1 MSNYEIVRPVGQQ
14 RTKVDTQSIAAER
27 RWGPEDVA
35 AYLGVSVKTVYGWRC
50 TGYGPR
56 GRRVGGHVRYD
67 PDEVRAWFDSL
78 DAPEAG

>member
-1 MSNYEIVRPVGQQ
+1 MSNYEVVRPVGARPTTAQETV
-14 RTKVDTQSIAAER
+14 RPER

-35 AYLGVSVKTVYGWRC
+35 AFLGVAVKTVYGWRC

-56 GRRVGGHVRYD
+56 GRRVGRHVRYD

-78 DAPEAG
+78 DTPEAG

>member
-1 MSNYEIVRPVGQQ
+1 MTDYEVVRAVGM
-14 RTKVDTQSIAAER
+14 RPTPAPQSIRPER

-35 AYLGVSVKTVYGWRC
+35 AFLGVAVKTVYGWRC

-56 GRRVGGHVRYD
+56 GRRVGRHVRYD

-78 DAPEAG
+78 DASEAG